1 MTELQEENKRMKA
14 KIEELIIGEEKY
26 QREITKH
33 ENQVHILVSENQR
46 LKEISE
52 GVGKRYFYHDCRH
65 REGDA

>member
-1 MTELQEENKRMKA
+1 MKA

-33 ENQVHILVSENQR
+33 ENQVHILISENQR

-52 GVGKRYFYHDCRH
+52 GVGKR
-65 REGDA
+65 